1 MPFSV
6 RAQSPISGVTPAHE
20 WSTITAGTRPLPA
33 GKERSPVTEAG
44 CSMAPGR
51 VGDVSGRMGDVPVRP
66 AARLAVRTDEAAPGT
81 QAKQTWMQVGFER
94 PASARSIAGSA

>member
-51 VGDVSGRMGDVPVRP
+51 VGYVSVRMGNVPVRP
-66 AARLAVRTDEAAPGT
+66 SARLAVPADVAQPVR
-81 QAKQTWMQVGFER
+81 QAT
-94 PASARSIAGSA
+94 PTSARRAFGIML